1 MEVHDVTVA
10 RPDLL
15 RCPEPTCQAP
25 ATVLDRFVLSSTSG
39 PVEHAK
45 TSCLAGHG
53 FTPRTDTLAGWPVM
67 EARPTLGASG

>member
-1 MEVHDVTVA
+1 MEIQDVMVA
-10 RPDLL
+10 LPDLL

-53 FTPRTDTLAGWPVM
+53 FTTTDTLAAWPVM
-67 EARPTLGASG
+67 EARPALGANG

>member
-1 MEVHDVTVA
+1 MEVQDVTVA
-10 RPDLL
+10 LPDLL
-15 RCPEPTCQAP
+15 RCPEPTCQTP

-39 PVEHAK
+39 PVEHAR

-67 EARPTLGASG
+67 AARPALGASG